1 MFFIIFI
8 TDKIK
13 FDAIIST
20 GNSFGERKNIMY
32 YANKRMSYSLFFYFA
47 LTVVVFYL
55 PLLKKAFKRLTPC

>member
-13 FDAIIST
+13 FDAVIST

-32 YANKRMSYSLFFYFA
+32 YANKHMSYRLFFFA

>member
-20 GNSFGERKNIMY
+20 GNSFGERNYLMY
-32 YANKRMSYSLFFYFA
+32 YANKRMSYRLFFFFA